1 MLKASFSSKTIFIDT
16 FLYERAMKKKKSIG
30 QNIDHTS
37 DEETDAWAQ
46 FSIKVFYDSHEKK
59 VMYAECDHEF
69 VDLLLSFLV
78 YPVACVIKNFAGTS
92 HLGCSLDNLYGS
104 AVDLDAN
111 GLLAGRG
118 YYRKTLLDPSISPFN
133 LHSKQSTQKWFCL
146 CRVQYCRS
154 CSYDKNN
161 TCSFCSPQFVNNG
174 TYVVDDD
181 LLIYQA
187 SAMLVMKHWC
197 NRGKDRVLEMDIAI
211 SKQEVS
217 CVLSILSIQSLF
229 SWTSNLAVTIDVSQ
243 AVDLLRATLTSK
255 TALTDVFKSKL
266 EDKCKLSLRLQQNNF
281 QIFVKLHTGKTITLD
296 VENHDT
302 IATVRHKINE
312 KVGLQ
317 LPAGYP
323 YHLVYGNRLPDS
335 STIADCNIGKGSTIH
350 FAVYMGGGN

>member
-1 MLKASFSSKTIFIDT
+1 MARVAHLFDQKQVGWKLVEGKRRFVISDDLVIKPASTANTHLLLQTISSGGIDRS
-16 FLYERAMKKKKSIG
+16 F
-30 QNIDHTS
+30 
-37 DEETDAWAQ
+37 EEIEVCVGWAEHQ
-46 FSIKVFYDSHEKK
+46 VFYDSHEKK

-104 AVDLDAN
+104 AVDLDSN
-111 GLLAGRG
+111 GLLAERG

-146 CRVQYCRS
+146 CRVQYCH
-154 CSYDKNN
+154 
-161 TCSFCSPQFVNNG
+161 SPQFVNNG

-211 SKQEVS
+211 SKQE
-217 CVLSILSIQSLF
+217 
-229 SWTSNLAVTIDVSQ
+229 

-255 TALTDVFKSKL
+255 TARTDVFKSKL

-281 QIFVKLHTGKTITLD
+281 QIFVKLHTGKTITRD

-302 IATVRHKINE
+302 IATVKHKINE